1 MSILYKIYKKLN
13 IISINK
19 ILILQFVNILY
30 IYIFCRTI
38 YNMSCLHRFIQIEN
52 RISQEETLNVLH
64 QCSKCG
70 LIDKNIPN
78 EIHIHSATDMS
89 FIGQSMGYY
98 ILRCKERNCYH
109 QIRIQI
115 IN

>member
-1 MSILYKIYKKLN
+1 M
-13 IISINK
+13 
-19 ILILQFVNILY
+19 
-30 IYIFCRTI
+30 YIFYGTN
-38 YNMSCLHRFIQIEN
+38 YNSNSKMSCVEMHRFIQIEN
-52 RISQEETLNVLH
+52 RISTQEIQNVLH

-78 EIHIHSATDMS
+78 EIHSHSDNNMS

-115 IN
+115 TNYTDRKEK